1 MTRLL
6 VSLAKLSFATLV
18 VGVAALAGAARSAD
32 APSFKGKTVVM
43 VIGYAPGG
51 GTDLSGRLIASFLGR
66 HLPGEPTIVVQNIPG
81 ADGTTAMNYFV
92 QQTKPDGLT
101 LTMGSGSQ
109 AEPTH
114 YRKPLSH
121 FDPTRFGFVGGI
133 GRGGSAVVIS
143 KAAEPR
149 LTAADAPPVIMG
161 TTSGAPRSNMEM
173 AAWGREFLGWNL
185 KWVIGYRGT
194 NDLFLA
200 LERGEIDMSATGN
213 VAPIAKLMASG
224 RFKLVTQS
232 GLLKDGHLISRPE
245 FTDAPLISTLVAGKI
260 PDPLA
265 ARAFDYWMAVHAGPE
280 KWLALPPQ
288 TPAPILAAYR
298 DAFAQTIADPEFIER
313 SRKIAD
319 DFSPLGYADVE
330 SWMKTLGDTPDEAI
344 EFISAMTKRQGAG
357 GE

>member
-6 VSLAKLSFATLV
+6 IGLVFLV
-18 VGVAALAGAARSAD
+18 VGTALLARPAD
-32 APSFKGKTVVM
+32 AAEPPSFKGKTVTM
-43 VIGYAPGG
+43 IIGYAPGG
-51 GTDLSGRLIASFLGR
+51 GTDLTGRLLASFLGR

-81 ADGTTAMNYFV
+81 ADGMTAMNFFV

-114 YRKPLSH
+114 YRKPLSR
-121 FDPTRFGFVGGI
+121 FDPTKFGFVGGV
-133 GRGGSAVVIS
+133 GHGGSAVVINKQS
-143 KAAEPR
+143 ESR
-149 LTAADAPPVIMG
+149 LYAGQGAPVIMG

-173 AAWGREFLGWNL
+173 AAWGREILGWNL

-213 VAPIAKLMASG
+213 LAPVVKLMASG
-224 RFKLVTQS
+224 RFKILVQS
-232 GLLKDGHLISRPE
+232 GMLKDGRLMSRAE
-245 FTDAPLISTLVAGKI
+245 FTEAPLISTLVAGKI
-260 PDPLA
+260 GDPVA

-288 TPAPILAAYR
+288 TPEPIVAAYR
-298 DAFAQTIADPEFIER
+298 EAFDKTTLDPEFVER
-313 SRKIAD
+313 SRKVAD
-319 DFSPLGYADVE
+319 DFTPMSHLDVGT
-330 SWMKTLGDTPDEAI
+330 WMKTLGSTPDEAI
-344 EFISAMTKRQGAG
+344 EFISAMTRRQGAG
-357 GE
+357 VE

>member
-6 VSLAKLSFATLV
+6 IGLATLV
-18 VGVAALAGAARSAD
+18 LGTAVLARPASSVEP
-32 APSFKGKTVVM
+32 PSFKGKTITM
-43 VIGYAPGG
+43 IIGYAPGG
-51 GTDLSGRLIASFLGR
+51 GTDLSGRLLASFLGR

-81 ADGTTAMNYFV
+81 ADGMTAMNFFV

-114 YRKPLSH
+114 YRKPLSR
-121 FDPTRFGFVGGI
+121 FDPTKFGFVGGV

-143 KAAEPR
+143 KQAEAR
-149 LTAADAPPVIMG
+149 LFGQGAPAIMG

-173 AAWGREFLGWNL
+173 AAWGREVLGWNL

-200 LERGEIDMSATGN
+200 LERSEIDMSATGN
-213 VAPIAKLMASG
+213 LAPIVKLMASG
-224 RFKLVTQS
+224 RFKLLAQS
-232 GLLKDGHLISRPE
+232 GLLKDGRLTSRAE
-245 FTDAPLISTLVAGKI
+245 FTDAPLISTLIAGRI
-260 PDPLA
+260 NDPIA

-288 TPAPILAAYR
+288 TPEPILAAYR
-298 DAFAQTIADPEFIER
+298 DAFDKTALDPEFIER
-313 SRKIAD
+313 SKKVAD
-319 DFSPLGYADVE
+319 DFTPLAHPDVE
-330 SWMKTLGDTPDEAI
+330 SWMKTLGNTPDEAI
-344 EFISAMTKRQGAG
+344 EFISAMTRRQGAG
-357 GE
+357 AE